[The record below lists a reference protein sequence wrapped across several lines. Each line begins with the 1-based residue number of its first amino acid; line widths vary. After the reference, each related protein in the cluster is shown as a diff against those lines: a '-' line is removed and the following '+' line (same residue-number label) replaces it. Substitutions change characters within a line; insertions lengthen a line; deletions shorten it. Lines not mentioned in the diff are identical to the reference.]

1 MVLVFTSSGRFTFLV
16 ALMSFEL
23 VLARLAREMKWF
35 DRCLECPLESV
46 SIESPLY
53 FDTRTIRTTRTHTHT
68 DIQNQIYVQH
78 RYATESER
86 ENERRDGMMSHYLA
100 SAFFHGYFLKIT
112 SHRCALSTRR
122 DWFVYWTMNCRVRAS
137 ANSTSYPWT
146 CAKVTRKCSA
156 AGEATCH
163 WLRDRADDRFRF
175 DSIPIARQLAA
186 IRYVP

>member
-1 MVLVFTSSGRFTFLV
+1 MPTRIS
-16 ALMSFEL
+16 
-23 VLARLAREMKWF
+23 F
-35 DRCLECPLESV
+35 DRVASLFRYS
-46 SIESPLY
+46 Y
-53 FDTRTIRTTRTHTHT
+53 NQNNTHTHT
-68 DIQNQIYVQH
+68 H
-78 RYATESER
+78 GHTESNLCTTPVCNRER

-112 SHRCALSTRR
+112 FHRCALSTRR